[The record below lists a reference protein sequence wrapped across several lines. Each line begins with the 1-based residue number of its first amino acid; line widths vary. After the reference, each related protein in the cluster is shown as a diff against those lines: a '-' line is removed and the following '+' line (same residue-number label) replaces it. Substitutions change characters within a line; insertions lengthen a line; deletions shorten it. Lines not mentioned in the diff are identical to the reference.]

1 MISHLTPL
9 PQGPEVRWRE
19 PQIEDLIAAMDRGGG
34 LALAS
39 LLVVEVDGKP
49 AKFDALRPRQLR
61 TLGDVVA
68 QRCFP
73 DAEAI
78 AAMRDSYVEDER
90 GLACTLPSGT
100 TIRLRE
106 PTADKVIASV
116 EALRAGFGPGLRL
129 MVDSIAERDG
139 KPVSA
144 VELRQHPL
152 DARDSLAA
160 YRALRDLLDPRPA
173 ETAAALHLTV
183 TSDGPGQTTTP

>member
-9 PQGPEVRWRE
+9 PGGPAVRWRE
-19 PQIEDLIAAMDRGGG
+19 PQIEDLVAAMDRGGG

-39 LLVVEVDGKP
+39 LLVVEVDGRP
-49 AKFDALRPRQLR
+49 ARGDALRPRLLR

-73 DAEAI
+73 GRDEI
-78 AAMRDSYVEDER
+78 EAMRDSYAEDER
-90 GLACTLPSGT
+90 GLTCTLPSGT

-139 KPVSA
+139 KPVTA
-144 VELRQHPL
+144 IELRERPL

-173 ETAAALHLTV
+173 ETAAALATTV
-183 TSDGPGQTTTP
+183 TSDGPGPTTTP